1 MSEDVAADSGTT
13 GLQTN
18 EIPVSDNVGGKPQD
32 VSKPEPRQKLTTRD
46 SVRAAIEETVK
57 AAEKPEAKAEPEG
70 ETAEQK
76 AERLRN
82 EKGQFA
88 KAEDKSEVKPDL
100 KPDQQVKTEGE
111 KPPKAHIEPPAHW
124 MGEDKIGWRNVPQS
138 VRQTIMNDYKAMGEA
153 KQQLESVERV
163 LTPQRRQMLTQA
175 YGNDLQ
181 GLDNIFQTVE
191 FSNRD
196 PKGFI
201 QWFANQYRIPLNE
214 FAQGTQ
220 GQPQVDPQ
228 AQQLQQYLQPVLE
241 PLLGKVSAFDKF
253 MQEQAT
259 QKEQAMLGIVN
270 AFMNDSTNFPYAKD
284 VEGDVLTLLGT
295 GKYTGTP
302 EQKLKAAYDA
312 AVWANP
318 AIRSRMLAEQT
329 QAQQR
334 QQSQVADQKR
344 SLAGSVTGAPG
355 TAKPLANGSYVKE
368 SPRDSVRRALQ
379 EAGRI

>member
-1 MSEDVAADSGTT
+1 MSENMAADSGLPAE

-18 EIPVSDNVGGKPQD
+18 EIPVSDTVGGKTQE
-32 VSKPEPRQKLTTRD
+32 VSKTEPRQKLTTRD
-46 SVRAAIEETVK
+46 SVRAAIEETAK
-57 AAEKPEAKAEPEG
+57 AAEKAAPDG

-76 AERLRN
+76 AERIRN

-88 KAEDKSEVKPDL
+88 KADDKPETQAEVKPE
-100 KPDQQVKTEGE
+100 QQVKPEGE
-111 KPPKAHIEPPAHW
+111 KQPKAHIEPPAHW
-124 MGEDKIGWRNVPQS
+124 LGEDKIGWRNVPQS

-153 KQQLESVERV
+153 KQQLESIERV
-163 LTPQRRQMLTQA
+163 LTPQRRQQLAQS
-175 YGNDLQ
+175 YGSDVG
-181 GLDNIFQTVE
+181 GLDTILQTVE
-191 FSNRD
+191 YSNRD

-259 QKEQAMLGIVN
+259 QKEQAMLGVVN